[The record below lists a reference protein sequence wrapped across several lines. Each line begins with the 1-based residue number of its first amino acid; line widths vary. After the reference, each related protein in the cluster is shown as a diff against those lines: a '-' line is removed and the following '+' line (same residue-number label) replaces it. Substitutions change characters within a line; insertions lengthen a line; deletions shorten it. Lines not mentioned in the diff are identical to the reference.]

1 MPEAPTAGL
10 LGVLRLG
17 SGSRLAATFV
27 EVAGPVVSSP
37 VSSPTLSSLEVS
49 LEATG

>member
-10 LGVLRLG
+10 LGVLRVG
-17 SGSRLAATFV
+17 SGSGLAASSV
-27 EVAGPVVSSP
+27 EVAGLVVSSP

>member
-1 MPEAPTAGL
+1 MPEDPTAGL
-10 LGVLRLG
+10 LGVLRVG
-17 SGSRLAATFV
+17 SELRLVATIV

-37 VSSPTLSSLEVS
+37 VSSPTLSSLKVS